1 MRLAEF
7 TNRYISAGDGRA
19 TAIARYLWRP
29 PIDTTSI
36 KTGCAR
42 MKSGLV
48 NDVDFLLAEQIRN
61 WPLLARG
68 VESLRHA
75 QTRAELVAGR
85 ELWVRHIPHRIG
97 STTAAVDAA

>member
-1 MRLAEF
+1 
-7 TNRYISAGDGRA
+7 
-19 TAIARYLWRP
+19 
-29 PIDTTSI
+29 
-36 KTGCAR
+36 

-75 QTRAELVAGR
+75 QTRSELVAGR
-85 ELWVRHIPHRIG
+85 ELFVRHIPHRIG